1 MFSRNKALGFIIFII
16 YTAVNFCRDRLGNDK
31 IVSFLD
37 HVRKSLGSALLSLKF
52 TLKMNKT
59 VESI

>member
-1 MFSRNKALGFIIFII
+1 MPSNIKALGFLT

-37 HVRKSLGSALLSLKF
+37 HVCKRISSALLTLCLKF

-59 VESI
+59 VDST

>member
-1 MFSRNKALGFIIFII
+1 MLSRNKALGFIT
-16 YTAVNFCRDRLGNDK
+16 YTAVNFCRDRLGNDE

-37 HVRKSLGSALLSLKF
+37 HVRKRIGSALLTCCSKF
-52 TLKMNKT
+52 TFKMNKT

>member
-1 MFSRNKALGFIIFII
+1 MLLKNRALGFIT
-16 YTAVNFCRDRLGNDK
+16 YTTVNFCRDRLGNDK

-37 HVRKSLGSALLSLKF
+37 HVRKRKGSALLTLCSKF

-59 VESI
+59 VDSI

>member
-1 MFSRNKALGFIIFII
+1 MLLKNRALSFIT

-37 HVRKSLGSALLSLKF
+37 HVRKRKGSALLTLCSKF

-59 VESI
+59 VDSI